1 MEASLCLVAA
11 ERPQWPRV
19 YLLGRPRS
27 CSCMPSLFGDSD
39 QVLGVLGCALT
50 RIRDLPSLCRCVH
63 EVAILGHE
71 YINKL
76 LKANLKLGKVR
87 LP

>member
-1 MEASLCLVAA
+1 
-11 ERPQWPRV
+11 
-19 YLLGRPRS
+19 
-27 CSCMPSLFGDSD
+27 
-39 QVLGVLGCALT
+39 
-50 RIRDLPSLCRCVH
+50 
-63 EVAILGHE
+63 VAILGHE